1 LRRCLVARA
10 FCFAAASDPPA
21 LNFIYVFLLALGFA
35 AVEYLIGGTRLLFS
49 LPTDGIFA
57 LAALLSVIELR
68 RSKMRPN
75 GFCLASSAL
84 FFGYIL
90 WRAIVSPVVY
100 IAWYDEFMVLGALI
114 VYLLVAC
121 YLTDPRRRI
130 WLVLVLL
137 AIAAVNLVIAAR
149 QFSGG
154 DDYMFNG
161 FIRSAAYRGRGS
173 GLYICPDHLA
183 GFLEVVGSLS
193 LALAIW
199 SRQPFWLKLLIGYGG
214 ICCFGGILLTAS
226 RGGALSATAALV
238 TLAGLGLLRA
248 WSGSPGSLLKALAVI
263 AVVVALTA
271 GGMVLALRGSNLLES
286 RAKTLMDT
294 KDVRLLLWPAAIQ
307 EFRLSPVI
315 GTGAATYLYYG
326 RVFRNPRVQ
335 TDPVRSHNDYLEL
348 LAEYG
353 AAGAVGFLLFLGA
366 HLGAGWHVFRRLS
379 LRSRLAPM
387 IGPVSSNAAAWNI
400 GALAAVASFLV
411 HSIFDF
417 NLHIPANTFLLAFV
431 FGTLANPG
439 RNLHA
444 GEDLPPERFRWPDLL
459 PRLALPALGLWIIVA
474 GLPKLPGEYYC
485 EQARIALRN
494 KRDLLAYHEAE
505 QGLGREH
512 QNPNL
517 YFYLGE
523 ARQSIAGDRPDNDPL
538 ARSFRE
544 AAIEPYRAALSLY
557 PEDSP
562 VLLRLGEALTRL
574 RDFRAAAP
582 VFQQALK
589 WDPNSATVYTYDGFF
604 LQRAGRVAEAKSAY
618 EHALALAN
626 VAAASEGLKEVSRQL
641 VSTHPAE

>member
-1 LRRCLVARA
+1 M
-10 FCFAAASDPPA
+10 
-21 LNFIYVFLLALGFA
+21 NFIYVFLLALGFG

-49 LPTDGIFA
+49 LPTDGVFA

-75 GFCLASSAL
+75 GFCLASAAL

-100 IAWYDEFMVLGALI
+100 IAWYDEYMVLGALI

-121 YLTDPRRRI
+121 YLTDPRRRV
-130 WLVLVLL
+130 WLLLVLL
-137 AIAAVNLVIAAR
+137 AIAVVNLVVAAR

-154 DDYMFNG
+154 DDYMLNG

-183 GFLEVVGSLS
+183 GFLEVVGSLA

-199 SRQPFWLKLLIGYGG
+199 SRQPLWLKLLLGYGG

-226 RGGALSATAALV
+226 RGGALSAAAALT
-238 TLAGLGLLRA
+238 TLAVLGLLRA
-248 WSGSPGSLLKALAVI
+248 WSGSPGSLIRGLAVVAVI
-263 AVVVALTA
+263 AAVLA
-271 GGMVLALRGSNLLES
+271 GGLVLALRGSSLLKS
-286 RAKTLMDT
+286 RASALTDT

-315 GTGAATYLYYG
+315 GTGAATYQYYG

-335 TDPVRSHNDYLEL
+335 SDPVRSHNDYLEL

-353 AAGAVGFLLFLGA
+353 AVGAAGLLLFLGA
-366 HLGAGWHVFRRLS
+366 HLGAGWKVFRRLS

-387 IGPVSSNAAAWNI
+387 IGPVSSNSAAWNI

-411 HSIFDF
+411 HSVFDF

-439 RNLHA
+439 RNLQA
-444 GEDLPPERFRWPDLL
+444 GEDLPPERFRLLDLL

-474 GLPKLPGEYYC
+474 GLPRLPGEYYC
-485 EQARIALRN
+485 EQARIALRD
-494 KRDLLAYHEAE
+494 KHYLLALHDAE
-505 QGLGREH
+505 LGLAREH

-523 ARQSIAGDRPDNDPL
+523 ARQSIASNRPDNDPL

-544 AAIEPYRAALSLY
+544 AALEPYRAALSLY

-574 RDFRAAAP
+574 GDFRAADP
-582 VFQQALK
+582 VFQQVLQ

-604 LQRAGRVAEAKSAY
+604 LQRAGRDAEAKTAY
-618 EHALALAN
+618 EHALALTY
-626 VAAASEGLKEVSRQL
+626 VAAARTGLDEVSRRP
-641 VSTHPAE
+641 VSAHPVE

>member
-1 LRRCLVARA
+1 
-10 FCFAAASDPPA
+10 
-21 LNFIYVFLLALGFA
+21 LNFIYVFLLALGFSV
-35 AVEYLIGGTRLLFS
+35 VEYLIGGTRLLFS
-49 LPTDGIFA
+49 LPTDGVFA
-57 LAALLSVIELR
+57 VAALLSVVELR

-100 IAWYDEFMVLGALI
+100 LAWYDEFMVLGALI

-121 YLTDPRRRI
+121 YLTDPRRRT
-130 WLVLVLL
+130 WLLLVLL

-154 DDYMFNG
+154 DDYMLNG
-161 FIRSAAYRGRGS
+161 FIRSTAYRGRGS

-183 GFLEVVGSLS
+183 GFLEVVGSLAV
-193 LALAIW
+193 ALAIW
-199 SRQPFWLKLLIGYGG
+199 SRQPVWLKLLLGYGG

-226 RGGALSATAALV
+226 RGGALSAAAALA

-248 WSGSPGSLLKALAVI
+248 GSGSLGAFLRGL
-263 AVVVALTA
+263 AVVVVIVALLA
-271 GGMVLALRGSNLLES
+271 GGLMLAVRGSSLLGS
-286 RAKTLMDT
+286 RAKNLTDT
-294 KDVRLLLWPAAIQ
+294 TDVRLLLWPAAIQ

-315 GTGAATYLYYG
+315 GTGAATYQYYG
-326 RVFRNPRVQ
+326 RVFRNPQVQ
-335 TDPVRSHNDYLEL
+335 SDPIRTHNDYLEL

-353 AAGAVGFLLFLGA
+353 AAGAAGLLFFLGA
-366 HLGAGWHVFRRLS
+366 HLSAGWRAFRRLS
-379 LRSRLAPM
+379 LGSRLAPM
-387 IGPVSSNAAAWNI
+387 IGPASSNSAAWNI
-400 GALAAVASFLV
+400 GALAAVASLLV
-411 HSIFDF
+411 HSVFDF

-431 FGTLANPG
+431 FGTLANTG

-444 GEDLPPERFRWPDLL
+444 GEDLPPARFRLLDLL
-459 PRLALPALGLWIIVA
+459 PRLALPGLGLWIIVA
-474 GLPKLPGEYYC
+474 GLPRLPGEYYC

-494 KRDLLAYHEAE
+494 KDYLVALHEAE
-505 QGLGREH
+505 LGLAHEH
-512 QNPNL
+512 QNPDL

-523 ARQSIAGDRPDNDPL
+523 ARQSIAGDHPDNDPL
-538 ARSFRE
+538 ARSFRQ

-562 VLLRLGEALTRL
+562 VLLRLGEVLTRL
-574 RDFRAAAP
+574 HDFGAADA

-589 WDPNSATVYTYDGFF
+589 WDPHSATVYTYDGFF
-604 LQRAGRVAEAKSAY
+604 LQRAGRSAEAKSAY
-618 EHALALAN
+618 EHALALGY
-626 VAAASEGLKEVSRQL
+626 VAAASEGLNELSRQP